1 MNTPVRSAMSPF
13 GLQFIRSAHYNPN
26 FAGAHALPNDG
37 PIPTAQSLTNL
48 RKLLDE
54 AGLSPRKRHG
64 QHFLIDANLMQVL
77 VDAAELSQTDCV
89 IEVGVGTG
97 SLTNLLA
104 ARCGR
109 VLGIEIDTNIL
120 RVAEEALAHRNNV
133 TLINTDA
140 LRSKSTLSEELVA
153 GVRAAMLEGHKTL
166 KLVANLPYDIATP
179 LVINLLLSD
188 LPLARLCFTVQ
199 KEVGDR
205 FTAAPDTSDYGAV
218 AIIAQTLSRVT
229 RIARVPAEAFWPRP
243 KVESAMIRLDPCSTD
258 ARPAGQPSEF
268 AQFVRGFFQH
278 RRKTM
283 SHLIK
288 RRPELANGEGAL
300 EAAGIDPRA
309 RPEQLSVPQWHQL
322 YKSTR

>member
-1 MNTPVRSAMSPF
+1 MG
-13 GLQFIRSAHYNPN
+13 GLQFIQHAHYNPVFN
-26 FAGAHALPNDG
+26 GAHALPTDAS
-37 PIPTAQSLTNL
+37 IPTAQSLTSL

-77 VDAAELSQTDCV
+77 VDSAELSRSDCV

-109 VLGIEIDTNIL
+109 VLGVEIDARIL
-120 RVAEEALAHRNNV
+120 CVAEEALAHRPNV
-133 TLINTDA
+133 TLINADA
-140 LRSKSTLSEELVA
+140 LRSKSTLGEELLA
-153 GVRAAMLEGHKTL
+153 GVRDAMLAGHKTL
-166 KLVANLPYDIATP
+166 RLVANLPYDIATP

-218 AIIAQTLSRVT
+218 GIIAQTLSRVT

-243 KVESAMIRLDPCSTD
+243 KVESVMIRLDPLSAD
-258 ARPAGQPSEF
+258 ARPMGQPSEF

-283 SHLIK
+283 SHLMK
-288 RRPELANGEGAL
+288 RRPELANGEGSL
-300 EAAGIDPRA
+300 EAAGVDPRA